1 MNEIKHCPRCDK
13 DKPLNEFG
21 KSKQTKDGKNGW
33 CLECCREVAREYRL
47 TPAGVYQNIRG
58 GAKFYGKHECSII
71 QDEFVE
77 WYETEPKV
85 CAYCGV
91 PKNLLEKF
99 LSQYTSRYARFTID
113 CIVPELGYAKGN
125 LALACDKCNAT
136 KNNIFSYDEMKEIAE
151 KYITPKWKRLAEQR
165 K

>member
-1 MNEIKHCPRCDK
+1 MSELKHCPRCNK
-13 DKPLNEFG
+13 DKSLSSFG
-21 KSKQTKDGKNGW
+21 KSKQNKNGKNGW
-33 CLECCREVAREYRL
+33 CLECCREVARKHRL
-47 TPAGVYQNIRG
+47 TPAGVYQSIKG
-58 GAKFYGKHECSII
+58 GAKFYGKHECNIS

-77 WYETEPKV
+77 WYENEPKI

-91 PKNLLEKF
+91 PEELLETF

-113 CIVPELGYAKGN
+113 CVIPELGYSKGN

-151 KYITPKWKRLAEQR
+151 KYITPKWKELAEQ
-165 K
+165 